1 MRVLITGVTGF
12 IGTAL
17 AKRLSGDEEFEVYGL
32 VRFVSQG
39 RKLLNNNNVEYV
51 VGDLTD
57 YYSIEKVVKQVR
69 PEVVVHLCLI

>member
-1 MRVLITGVTGF
+1 MRALITGATGF

-17 AKRLSGDEEFEVYGL
+17 AKRLSGDGEFEVYGL

-57 YYSIEKVVKQVR
+57 YYRAYAKPPTNELSQYSLFLYR
-69 PEVVVHLCLI
+69 